1 MVAFAKYFFEFDI
14 RGEDGST
21 KREHLHVAANASHR
35 VPVELQ
41 DQPELP
47 ESAVHVWDWFL
58 DLNSGRTAS
67 MAGLNAISYL
77 EIQAWADMTGE
88 QLARWEVVAIKA
100 LDRAFLDRKDKD
112 A

>member
-1 MVAFAKYFFEFDI
+1 MAFATNFFEFDMK
-14 RGEDGST
+14 GKDGST
-21 KREHLHVAANASHR
+21 KRDHLKIVANATGK

-41 DQPELP
+41 YQPELP
-47 ESAVHVWDWFL
+47 ESAAYVWDWFL

-77 EIQAWADMTGE
+77 EIQAWADITGE

-100 LDRAFLDRKDKD
+100 LDRAFLDRKDEN